1 MYGYDVLLVLH
12 KIFAVFWL
20 SMIPADFLI
29 TRHIKSAKGKPGER
43 KLISLWLKML
53 NMTGMVGLTGIL
65 ITGVWM
71 VFIQPYFGFFRMT
84 DNHWLAS
91 KQIITMVIIILTGV
105 YFIPLGKKIRLSLGD
120 EDETSELADESYK
133 NIKKLSNIAVI
144 TSVLIGLNYLF
155 AITRSMMQ

>member
-12 KIFAVFWL
+12 KIFAAFWL

-29 TRHIKSAKGKPGER
+29 TRYIKSAKGKSGER

-65 ITGVWM
+65 ITGIWI
-71 VFIQPYFGFFRMT
+71 VFINPYFGFFRMT
-84 DNHWLAS
+84 NNHWLAS
-91 KQIITMVIIILTGV
+91 KQIITVVIIILTGV

-120 EDETSELADESYK
+120 EEATSGLGEESYK
-133 NIKKLSNIAVI
+133 NIKKLSNIALI

-155 AITRSMMQ
+155 AITHSMMQ